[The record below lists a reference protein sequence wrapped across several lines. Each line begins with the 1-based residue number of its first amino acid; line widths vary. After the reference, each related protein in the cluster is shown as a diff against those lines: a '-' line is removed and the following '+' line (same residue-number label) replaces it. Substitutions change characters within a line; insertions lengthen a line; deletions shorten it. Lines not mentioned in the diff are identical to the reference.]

1 MCKHFYTSIT
11 EAVEL
16 PTNIQLENTNLKSW
30 ERKVM
35 EWRNARTGEESKCSA
50 RQSEEERSEEHLQ
63 NVAFPSLDHSSIS
76 VFSHYVL
83 ITATSRQLTKAC
95 VYFLSFNLW
104 MSACGC
110 LTVCLRVFYYCI
122 QGKEAVSKFPSS
134 SSSSSFSSS
143 FFGAAISWTK
153 ARKLCVGQLGWE
165 AQRIVG
171 RAKDGRGRLYIDTSL
186 LMLVAKPWR
195 KREKGRKAK
204 DDREINSKEKH
215 DEKQVS

>member
-1 MCKHFYTSIT
+1 MLLAQEWWDFRLSGNRKLLQLSNREID
-11 EAVEL
+11 EAREGKASLLIKICISCLGWVWTWSLCENSQL
-16 PTNIQLENTNLKSW
+16 PSNIQLENTNLKSW

-35 EWRNARTGEESKCSA
+35 ELRNTRTGVESKCSA

-83 ITATSRQLTKAC
+83 ITETSRQLTKAC

-104 MSACGC
+104 MYACGC
-110 LTVCLRVFYYCI
+110 VTVCLRVFYYCI

-143 FFGAAISWTK
+143 CLTACCKVVSATLS
-153 ARKLCVGQLGWE
+153 VQSE
-165 AQRIVG
+165 A
-171 RAKDGRGRLYIDTSL
+171 
-186 LMLVAKPWR
+186 
-195 KREKGRKAK
+195 
-204 DDREINSKEKH
+204 
-215 DEKQVS
+215 